1 MMTDATLYRSAG
13 HPEKARLVFNAQ
25 LHQELRNIAKN
36 REVSS
41 VGAAPAPTISSNGS
55 MRPTQPLVLNGAGR
69 STEVNG
75 WNLEKKMAALSDVLD
90 LLRRPFFF
98 YLDFGTAAAAEAV
111 NGGNSAGSS
120 GDRKL
125 NYHSYFNKMLPL
137 HVGQTVLLDLWDY
150 LMDMCDHVPVRN
162 RCRALYMQAAA
173 YVCRRVEFI
182 EGFPLD
188 GQQIHLDSHVTTRYN
203 RLLERSVRFCS
214 AKIRKA
220 RFMAEEHRFF
230 VAHMFTAV
238 YFRFP
243 FSSPKLME
251 AVLQCTDKLEAAD
264 NAGENRVASTGKA
277 NDNGV
282 KQGASTG
289 AGSKKRRRRSIRRP
303 SAGSL
308 RSPRQFRRH
317 WNDLSEANCRP
328 DRISGVDL
336 QLEIFASF
344 STYKA
349 NRGTDLLVVPARSG
363 STPAIPLDMLKRG
376 SQNRSVAA
384 ALEAVF
390 QQGMSRVGEE
400 QEVAFIY
407 QLPLLYI
414 GHKLQSDAFVKVGVI
429 SQDKIE
435 AGLELFMERVK
446 SPGRDDLLAVTFV
459 AAVVSDVSCWCNHRY
474 ADGRIL
480 WHCVPGY
487 FALVR
492 LYVAV
497 FQRMCQRRAR
507 SGTGSSALPS
517 VNRILSIIEGQTS
530 DPWEDYW
537 NNREIDTVLDAASEV
552 LKNELLVNVLM
563 QIVLESTNI
572 LDPTSVNYSFGILQR
587 VLEVASKAAMP
598 AAKDATVSS
607 GKPGGRIRR
616 CLGPAFDGDYFLNN
630 MRSALQSSHV
640 QTLLKVLTSAAY
652 YRSQAA
658 RGGAHSPGK
667 LLPVLLA
674 LERRGLFHCFLPVA
688 AVGGCEKLILFAVL
702 LDREQIRKIFCY
714 MVVFKTAASN
724 RLDLPSASDRILLA
738 QTPFF
743 EVGPA
748 SRSANGAGLSAAS
761 PALSY
766 LSHLSE
772 LAQAMLR
779 PTADSE
785 MDPAKKA
792 AVGKKALQRITN
804 WDASARLKR
813 TRSGGDSVF
822 RDSLVDEEL
831 SVDLSIASKLDANF
845 KMIAEQIDPVRHRRT
860 SLDEAESVPP
870 IRYFPMELEAYA
882 ERALSQYVLVLWEY
896 YEAAFEN
903 PAKMPIAP
911 SLEFT
916 ISVPFFV
923 D

>member
-1 MMTDATLYRSAG
+1 MADATLYRTAG

-25 LHQELRNIAKN
+25 LHQQLKNIAKN
-36 REVSS
+36 REISAVP
-41 VGAAPAPTISSNGS
+41 GAPTISSNGS
-55 MRPTQPLVLNGAGR
+55 MRPTQPMVLNGAGR
-69 STEVNG
+69 STELNG
-75 WNLEKKMAALSDVLD
+75 WSLEKKMMALAEALD

-98 YLDFGTAAAAEAV
+98 YLDFGTAAAAEAS
-111 NGGNSAGSS
+111 NGGSAGAS

-125 NYHSYFNKMLPL
+125 TYHSYFNKMLPL

-150 LMDMCDHVPVRN
+150 LMDMVDHVPVRN
-162 RCRALYMQAAA
+162 RCRALYMQAAV
-173 YVCRRVEFI
+173 YICRRVEFI
-182 EGFPLD
+182 EGYPLD
-188 GQQIHLDSHVTTRYN
+188 GQQVHLDSLVSKRYI

-214 AKIRKA
+214 VKIRKA

-230 VAHMFTAV
+230 VAHIYTAV

-243 FSSPKLME
+243 FATPKLLE
-251 AVLQCTDKLEAAD
+251 AVLQCTEKLEGR
-264 NAGENRVASTGKA
+264 GEASNVTSNGSSR
-277 NDNGV
+277 NLNGV
-282 KQGASTG
+282 KNDARPPKTKHRR
-289 AGSKKRRRRSIRRP
+289 AHRGSIS
-303 SAGSL
+303 GSL
-308 RSPRQFRRH
+308 RSPRQYRRH
-317 WNDLSEANCRP
+317 WNDLSESKCRP

-336 QLEIFASF
+336 QLEIFSSF
-344 STYKA
+344 SEYKS
-349 NRGTDLLVVPARSG
+349 NRGTDRLVVPVKG
-363 STPAIPLDMLKRG
+363 GGTPGIPQDMLKKG
-376 SQNRSVAA
+376 SSNKSVAA

-390 QQGMSRVGEE
+390 QQGMNRVGEE
-400 QEVAFIY
+400 QEVTFIY

-414 GHKLQSDAFVKVGVI
+414 GHKLQNDAFVKLTVTT
-429 SQDKIE
+429 QDKIE
-435 AGLELFMERVK
+435 AGLDLFIDRVK
-446 SPGRDDLLAVTFV
+446 SPGRDDLMAVTFV
-459 AAVVSDVSCWCNHRY
+459 AAVLSDVSSWCNHRY

-497 FQRMCQRRAR
+497 FERMCQRRAR
-507 SGTGSSALPS
+507 SSAGASSMPS
-517 VNRILSIIEGQTS
+517 VNRILSIIEGKAS

-537 NNREIDTVLDAASEV
+537 NDREIETVLDAGSEV
-552 LKNELLVNVLM
+552 LKNEALVNVLM
-563 QIVLESTNI
+563 QVILESTNI

-587 VLEVASKAAMP
+587 MLEVASMAAMP
-598 AAKDATVSS
+598 AATEIGSP
-607 GKPGGRIRR
+607 GKFGGRVRH
-616 CLGPAFDGDYFLNN
+616 CLGAAFDGDYFLNS

-640 QTLLKVLTSAAY
+640 QTLLKVLTCIY
-652 YRSQAA
+652 NCIDLLPTAA
-658 RGGAHSPGK
+658 RK
-667 LLPVLLA
+667 RL
-674 LERRGLFHCFLPVA
+674 VA
-688 AVGGCEKLILFAVL
+688 ELIL
-702 LDREQIRKIFCY
+702 RENFFHFFLHWNEEIRKIFSY
-714 MVVFKTAASN
+714 MIVFKTSASN

-743 EVGPA
+743 EVGPQ
-748 SRSANGAGLSAAS
+748 SRSNGSSLSAAS

-792 AVGKKALQRITN
+792 AVGKKALQRLKN

-813 TRSGGDSVF
+813 TRSGGDAVF

-845 KMIAEQIDPVRHRRT
+845 KMIAEQMDPTKHQR
-860 SLDEAESVPP
+860 ESQENGEHARAK
-870 IRYFPMELEAYA
+870 RYFPRELEAYA

-903 PAKMPIAP
+903 PAKMPVAP

-916 ISVPFFV
+916 ISVPFFS

>member
-1 MMTDATLYRSAG
+1 MADATLYRAAG

-25 LHQELRNIAKN
+25 LHQQLKNIAKN
-36 REVSS
+36 REISAVP
-41 VGAAPAPTISSNGS
+41 GAPTISSNGS
-55 MRPTQPLVLNGAGR
+55 MRPTQPMVLNGAGR
-69 STEVNG
+69 STELNG
-75 WNLEKKMAALSDVLD
+75 WSLEKKMLALAEALD

-98 YLDFGTAAAAEAV
+98 YLDFGTAAAAEAS
-111 NGGNSAGSS
+111 NGGSAGAS

-125 NYHSYFNKMLPL
+125 TYHSYFNKMLPL

-150 LMDMCDHVPVRN
+150 LMDMVDHVPVRN
-162 RCRALYMQAAA
+162 RCRALYMQAAV
-173 YVCRRVEFI
+173 YICRRVEFI
-182 EGFPLD
+182 EGYPLD
-188 GQQIHLDSHVTTRYN
+188 GQQVHLDSLVSKRYI

-214 AKIRKA
+214 VKIRKV

-230 VAHMFTAV
+230 VAHVYTAV

-243 FSSPKLME
+243 FATPKLLE
-251 AVLQCTDKLEAAD
+251 AVLQCTEKLE
-264 NAGENRVASTGKA
+264 GET
-277 NDNGV
+277 NGLQSATNGFSNGSNGNL
-282 KQGASTG
+282 KNG
-289 AGSKKRRRRSIRRP
+289 AGARPPKAKRRHRGSI
-303 SAGSL
+303 SGSL
-308 RSPRQFRRH
+308 RSPRQYRRH
-317 WNDLSEANCRP
+317 WNDLS

-336 QLEIFASF
+336 QLEIFSSF
-344 STYKA
+344 SEYKS
-349 NRGTDLLVVPARSG
+349 NRGTDRLVVPVKGG
-363 STPAIPLDMLKRG
+363 STPGIPLDMLRRG
-376 SQNRSVAA
+376 SSNKSIAA

-390 QQGMSRVGEE
+390 QEGMNRVGEE
-400 QEVAFIY
+400 QEVTFIY

-414 GHKLQSDAFVKVGVI
+414 GHKLQNDAFVKLAVTT
-429 SQDKIE
+429 QDKIE
-435 AGLELFMERVK
+435 AGLDLFVDRVR
-446 SPGRDDLLAVTFV
+446 SPGRDDLTAVTFV
-459 AAVVSDVSCWCNHRY
+459 AAVLSDVSSWCNHRY

-497 FQRMCQRRAR
+497 FERMCQRRAR
-507 SGTGSSALPS
+507 SSGGSSALPS
-517 VNRILSIIEGQTS
+517 VNRILSIIEGKIS

-537 NNREIDTVLDAASEV
+537 NDREIDTVLDAASEV
-552 LKNELLVNVLM
+552 LKNEALVNVLM
-563 QIVLESTNI
+563 KVILESTNI

-587 VLEVASKAAMP
+587 MLEIASMAAMP
-598 AAKDATVSS
+598 AATEAGATA
-607 GKPGGRIRR
+607 GKFGGRVRH
-616 CLGPAFDGDYFLNN
+616 CLGAVFDGDYFLSS

-640 QTLLKVLTSAAY
+640 QTLLKVLTCIY
-652 YRSQAA
+652 NCID
-658 RGGAHSPGK
+658 
-667 LLPVLLA
+667 LLPTTARKRL
-674 LERRGLFHCFLPVA
+674 VA
-688 AVGGCEKLILFAVL
+688 ELIL
-702 LDREQIRKIFCY
+702 RENFFHFFLHWNEEIRKIFCY
-714 MVVFKTAASN
+714 MIVFKTSASN

-748 SRSANGAGLSAAS
+748 SRSNGSTLSAAS

-785 MDPAKKA
+785 MDQAKKA
-792 AVGKKALQRITN
+792 AVGRKALQRLTN
-804 WDASARLKR
+804 WDASARLRR
-813 TRSGGDSVF
+813 TRSGGDAVF

-845 KMIAEQIDPVRHRRT
+845 KMIADQMNPGKYRQNSSEDGEPSAR
-860 SLDEAESVPP
+860 
-870 IRYFPMELEAYA
+870 RYFPRELEAYA

-916 ISVPFFV
+916 ISVPFFS

>member
-1 MMTDATLYRSAG
+1 MADATLYRTAG

-25 LHQELRNIAKN
+25 LHQQLKNIAKN
-36 REVSS
+36 REISAVP
-41 VGAAPAPTISSNGS
+41 GAPTISSNGS
-55 MRPTQPLVLNGAGR
+55 MRPTQPMVLNGARR
-69 STEVNG
+69 STELNG
-75 WNLEKKMAALSDVLD
+75 WSLEKKMMALAEALD

-98 YLDFGTAAAAEAV
+98 YLDFGTAAAAEAS
-111 NGGNSAGSS
+111 NGGSAGAS

-125 NYHSYFNKMLPL
+125 TYHSYFNKMLPL

-150 LMDMCDHVPVRN
+150 LMDMVDHVPVRN
-162 RCRALYMQAAA
+162 RCRALYMQAAV
-173 YVCRRVEFI
+173 YICRRVEFI
-182 EGFPLD
+182 EGYPLD
-188 GQQIHLDSHVTTRYN
+188 GQQVHLDSLVSKRYI

-214 AKIRKA
+214 VKIRKA

-230 VAHMFTAV
+230 VAHVYTAV

-243 FSSPKLME
+243 FATPKLLE
-251 AVLQCTDKLEAAD
+251 AVLQCTEKLEGT
-264 NAGENRVASTGKA
+264 GETEGN
-277 NDNGV
+277 
-282 KQGASTG
+282 QGASDGISNGSNGNLKSG
-289 AGSKKRRRRSIRRP
+289 AGARPPKAKRRRPAHRGSI
-303 SAGSL
+303 SGSL
-308 RSPRQFRRH
+308 HSPRQYRRH
-317 WNDLSEANCRP
+317 WNDLSESKCRP

-336 QLEIFASF
+336 QLEIFSSF
-344 STYKA
+344 SEYKS
-349 NRGTDLLVVPARSG
+349 NRGTDRLVVPVKGG
-363 STPAIPLDMLKRG
+363 STPGIPQDMLKRG
-376 SQNRSVAA
+376 SSNKSIAA

-390 QQGMSRVGEE
+390 QQGMNRVGEE
-400 QEVAFIY
+400 QEVTFIY

-414 GHKLQSDAFVKVGVI
+414 GHKLQNDAFVKLAVTT
-429 SQDKIE
+429 QEKIE
-435 AGLELFMERVK
+435 AGLDIFVDRVS
-446 SPGRDDLLAVTFV
+446 SPGRDDLMAVTFV
-459 AAVVSDVSCWCNHRY
+459 AAVLSDVSSWCNHRY

-497 FQRMCQRRAR
+497 FERMCQRRVR
-507 SGTGSSALPS
+507 SSGGSSSLPS
-517 VNRILSIIEGQTS
+517 VNRILSIIEGKTS

-537 NNREIDTVLDAASEV
+537 NDREIDTVLDAGSEV
-552 LKNELLVNVLM
+552 LKNEALVNVLM
-563 QIVLESTNI
+563 QPRWLRR
-572 LDPTSVNYSFGILQR
+572 LLQR
-587 VLEVASKAAMP
+587 SLGLPPGSLEVA
-598 AAKDATVSS
+598 
-607 GKPGGRIRR
+607 
-616 CLGPAFDGDYFLNN
+616 
-630 MRSALQSSHV
+630 ALQSSHV
-640 QTLLKVLTSAAY
+640 QTLLKVLTCIY
-652 YRSQAA
+652 NCIDLLPTAA
-658 RGGAHSPGK
+658 RK
-667 LLPVLLA
+667 RL
-674 LERRGLFHCFLPVA
+674 VA
-688 AVGGCEKLILFAVL
+688 ELIL
-702 LDREQIRKIFCY
+702 RENFFHFFLHWNEEIRKIFCY
-714 MVVFKTAASN
+714 MIVFKTSASN

-743 EVGPA
+743 EVGPT
-748 SRSANGAGLSAAS
+748 SRSTGSSLSAAS

-785 MDPAKKA
+785 MDPTKKA
-792 AVGKKALQRITN
+792 AVGRKALQRLTN

-813 TRSGGDSVF
+813 TRSGGDAVF

-845 KMIAEQIDPVRHRRT
+845 KMIAEQMDPVKYRKHDLENT
-860 SLDEAESVPP
+860 PAK
-870 IRYFPMELEAYA
+870 RYFPRELEAYA

-916 ISVPFFV
+916 IAMPYFS

>member
-1 MMTDATLYRSAG
+1 MADATLYRTAG

-25 LHQELRNIAKN
+25 LHQQLKNIAKN
-36 REVSS
+36 REISAVP
-41 VGAAPAPTISSNGS
+41 GAPTISSNGS
-55 MRPTQPLVLNGAGR
+55 MRPTQPMVLNGAGR
-69 STEVNG
+69 STELNG
-75 WNLEKKMAALSDVLD
+75 WSLEKKMMALAEALD

-98 YLDFGTAAAAEAV
+98 YLDFGTAAAAEAS
-111 NGGNSAGSS
+111 NGGSAGAS

-125 NYHSYFNKMLPL
+125 TYHSYFNKMLPL

-150 LMDMCDHVPVRN
+150 LMDMVDHVPVRN
-162 RCRALYMQAAA
+162 RCRALYMQAAV
-173 YVCRRVEFI
+173 YICRRVEFI
-182 EGFPLD
+182 EGYPLD
-188 GQQIHLDSHVTTRYN
+188 GQQVHLDSLVSKRYI

-214 AKIRKA
+214 VKIRKA

-230 VAHMFTAV
+230 VAHVYTAV

-243 FSSPKLME
+243 FATPKLLE
-251 AVLQCTDKLEAAD
+251 AVLQCTEKLEGT
-264 NAGENRVASTGKA
+264 GETEGN
-277 NDNGV
+277 
-282 KQGASTG
+282 QGASDGISNGSNGNLKSG
-289 AGSKKRRRRSIRRP
+289 AGARPPKAKRRRPAHRGSI
-303 SAGSL
+303 SGSL
-308 RSPRQFRRH
+308 RSPRQYHRH
-317 WNDLSEANCRP
+317 WNDLSESKCRP

-336 QLEIFASF
+336 QLEIFSSF
-344 STYKA
+344 SEYKS
-349 NRGTDLLVVPARSG
+349 NRGTDRLVVPVKGG
-363 STPAIPLDMLKRG
+363 STPGIPQDMLKRG
-376 SQNRSVAA
+376 SSNKSIAA

-390 QQGMSRVGEE
+390 QQGMNRVGEE
-400 QEVAFIY
+400 QEVTFIY

-414 GHKLQSDAFVKVGVI
+414 GHKLQNDAFVKLAVTT
-429 SQDKIE
+429 QEKIE
-435 AGLELFMERVK
+435 AGLDIFVDRVS
-446 SPGRDDLLAVTFV
+446 SPGRDDLMAVTFV
-459 AAVVSDVSCWCNHRY
+459 AAVLSDVSSWCNHRY

-497 FQRMCQRRAR
+497 FERMCQRRAR
-507 SGTGSSALPS
+507 SSGGSSSLPS
-517 VNRILSIIEGQTS
+517 VNRILSIIEGKTS

-537 NNREIDTVLDAASEV
+537 NDREIDTVLDAGSEV
-552 LKNELLVNVLM
+552 LKNEALVNVLM
-563 QIVLESTNI
+563 QVILESTNI

-587 VLEVASKAAMP
+587 MLEIASMAATP
-598 AAKDATVSS
+598 AATELGAPP
-607 GKPGGRIRR
+607 GKFGGRVRH
-616 CLGPAFDGDYFLNN
+616 CLGAVFDGDYFLSN

-640 QTLLKVLTSAAY
+640 QTLLKVLTCIY
-652 YRSQAA
+652 NCIDLLPTAA
-658 RGGAHSPGK
+658 RK
-667 LLPVLLA
+667 RL
-674 LERRGLFHCFLPVA
+674 VA
-688 AVGGCEKLILFAVL
+688 ELIL
-702 LDREQIRKIFCY
+702 RENFFHFFLHWNEEIRKIFCY
-714 MVVFKTAASN
+714 MIVFKTSASN

-743 EVGPA
+743 EVGPT
-748 SRSANGAGLSAAS
+748 SRSTGSSLSAAS

-785 MDPAKKA
+785 MDPTKKA
-792 AVGKKALQRITN
+792 AVGRKALQRLTN

-813 TRSGGDSVF
+813 TRSGGDAVF

-845 KMIAEQIDPVRHRRT
+845 KMIAEQMDPVKYRKHDLENT
-860 SLDEAESVPP
+860 PAK
-870 IRYFPMELEAYA
+870 RYFPRELEAYA

-916 ISVPFFV
+916 IAMPYFS

>member
-1 MMTDATLYRSAG
+1 MADATLYRPAG

-25 LHQELRNIAKN
+25 LHQQLKNVAKN
-36 REVSS
+36 REIS
-41 VGAAPAPTISSNGS
+41 AAAAPTISSNGS
-55 MRPTQPLVLNGAGR
+55 MRPTQPMVLNGAGR

-75 WNLEKKMAALSDVLD
+75 WNLEKKMLALGEALD

-98 YLDFGTAAAAEAV
+98 YLDFGTAAAAEAS
-111 NGGNSAGSS
+111 NGGSFSGS

-125 NYHSYFNKMLPL
+125 TYHSYFNKMLPL

-173 YVCRRVEFI
+173 YICRRVEFI
-182 EGFPLD
+182 EGYPLD
-188 GQQIHLDSHVTTRYN
+188 GQQVHLDSLVSKRYFK
-203 RLLERSVRFCS
+203 LLERSVRFCS
-214 AKIRKA
+214 VKIRKA

-230 VAHMFTAV
+230 VAHIYTQV

-243 FSSPKLME
+243 FATPKLLE
-251 AVLQCTDKLEAAD
+251 AVMQCTEKLEGTNDGNQARNNGTINGTAGNGTVRNGAAP
-264 NAGENRVASTGKA
+264 K
-277 NDNGV
+277 
-282 KQGASTG
+282 
-289 AGSKKRRRRSIRRP
+289 KKRRRPIHRAREN
-303 SAGSL
+303 AGPL
-308 RSPRQFRRH
+308 RSPRQYRRH
-317 WNDLSEANCRP
+317 WNDLSESKCRP

-336 QLEIFASF
+336 QLEIFSSF
-344 STYKA
+344 SEYKM
-349 NRGTDLLVVPARSG
+349 NRGTDRLVVPVKG
-363 STPAIPLDMLKRG
+363 GNTPGIPQDMLRAG
-376 SQNRSVAA
+376 SSNKSVAA
-384 ALEAVF
+384 VLEAIF
-390 QQGMSRVGEE
+390 QQGMNKVGEE
-400 QEVAFIY
+400 QEVTFIY

-414 GHKLQSDAFVKVGVI
+414 GHKLQNDAFVKLGATTK
-429 SQDKIE
+429 DKIDP
-435 AGLELFMERVK
+435 GLDLFMERVQ
-446 SPGRDDLLAVTFV
+446 SPGRDDLMAVTFV
-459 AAVVSDVSCWCNHRY
+459 AAVLSDVSNWCNHRY

-497 FQRMCQRRAR
+497 FERMCQRRSR
-507 SGTGSSALPS
+507 STTANSSLPS
-517 VNRILSIIEGQTS
+517 VNRILSIIEGKTN

-537 NNREIDTVLDAASEV
+537 NDREVDTVLDAGSEV
-552 LKNELLVNVLM
+552 LKNEALVNVLM
-563 QIVLESTNI
+563 QVVLESTNM

-587 VLEVASKAAMP
+587 LLEVASKAAMP
-598 AAKDATVSS
+598 AATDAGSPVGTV
-607 GKPGGRIRR
+607 GGRIRY
-616 CLGPAFDGDYFLNN
+616 CLGGVFDGDYFLTS
-630 MRSALQSSHV
+630 MRTALQSEHV
-640 QTLLKVLTSAAY
+640 QTLLKVLTCIY
-652 YRSQAA
+652 NCID
-658 RGGAHSPGK
+658 
-667 LLPVLLA
+667 LLPT
-674 LERRGLFHCFLPVA
+674 VA
-688 AVGGCEKLILFAVL
+688 RKRLVAELIL
-702 LDREQIRKIFCY
+702 RENFFHFFLHWNEEIRKIFCY
-714 MVVFKTAASN
+714 MIVFKTAASN

-743 EVGPA
+743 EVGSA
-748 SRSANGAGLSAAS
+748 AKANGSSMSAAS

-779 PTADSE
+779 PTEDSE
-785 MDPAKKA
+785 VDPAKKA
-792 AVGKKALQRITN
+792 AVGKKALQRLTN
-804 WDASARLKR
+804 WDDSARLKR

-822 RDSLVDEEL
+822 RDSLTDEEL

-845 KMIAEQIDPVRHRRT
+845 KMVADQMNPTKHQQNGQQT
-860 SLDEAESVPP
+860 SPK
-870 IRYFPMELEAYA
+870 RYFPRELEAYA

-916 ISVPFFV
+916 ISVPFFS

>member
-1 MMTDATLYRSAG
+1 MADATLHRPAG
-13 HPEKARLVFNAQ
+13 LPEKARLVFNAQ
-25 LHQELRNIAKN
+25 LHQQLKNIAKN
-36 REVSS
+36 REISAVP
-41 VGAAPAPTISSNGS
+41 GAPTISSNGS
-55 MRPTQPLVLNGAGR
+55 MRPTQPMVLNGAGR
-69 STEVNG
+69 STELNG
-75 WNLEKKMAALSDVLD
+75 WNLEKKMLALAEALD

-98 YLDFGTAAAAEAV
+98 YLDFGTAAAAEAS
-111 NGGNSAGSS
+111 NGGSAAAS

-125 NYHSYFNKMLPL
+125 TYHSYFNKMLPL

-150 LMDMCDHVPVRN
+150 LMDMVDHVPVRN
-162 RCRALYMQAAA
+162 RCRALYMQAAV
-173 YVCRRVEFI
+173 YICRRVEFI
-182 EGFPLD
+182 EGYPLD
-188 GQQIHLDSHVTTRYN
+188 GQQVHLDSLVSKRYT

-214 AKIRKA
+214 VKIRKA

-230 VAHMFTAV
+230 VAHIYTAV

-243 FSSPKLME
+243 FSTPKLLE
-251 AVLQCTDKLEAAD
+251 AVLQCTEKLEGGEAD
-264 NAGENRVASTGKA
+264 GIQ
-277 NDNGV
+277 NGV
-282 KQGASTG
+282 NNGSNGSLNIAKNG
-289 AGSKKRRRRSIRRP
+289 AGSRPPKNKRRRPAHRGSIT
-303 SAGSL
+303 GGL
-308 RSPRQFRRH
+308 RSPRQYRRH
-317 WNDLSEANCRP
+317 WNDLSETKCRP

-336 QLEIFASF
+336 QLEIFSSF
-344 STYKA
+344 SEYKL
-349 NRGTDLLVVPARSG
+349 NRGTGRLVVPEKGG
-363 STPAIPLDMLKRG
+363 STPSIPHDMLRTSSSSK
-376 SQNRSVAA
+376 STAV

-390 QQGMSRVGEE
+390 QQGMNRVGEE
-400 QEVAFIY
+400 QEVTFIY

-414 GHKLQSDAFVKVGVI
+414 GHKLQNDAFVKLAVTT
-429 SQDKIE
+429 QDKID
-435 AGLELFMERVK
+435 AGLDLFIERLR
-446 SPGRDDLLAVTFV
+446 SPGRDDLMAVTFV
-459 AAVVSDVSCWCNHRY
+459 AAVLSDVSSWCNHRY

-492 LYVAV
+492 MYVAV
-497 FQRMCQRRAR
+497 FERMCQRRAR
-507 SGTGSSALPS
+507 SSASSSSLPS
-517 VNRILSIIEGQTS
+517 VNRILSIIEGKTS

-537 NNREIDTVLDAASEV
+537 NDREIDTVLDAGSEI
-552 LKNELLVNVLM
+552 LKNEALVNVLM
-563 QIVLESTNI
+563 QVILESTNI

-587 VLEVASKAAMP
+587 MLEVASMAAMP
-598 AAKDATVSS
+598 AATEVGSPAAKF
-607 GKPGGRIRR
+607 GGRVRH
-616 CLGPAFDGDYFLNN
+616 CLGSVFDGDYFLSS

-640 QTLLKVLTSAAY
+640 QTLLKVLTCIY
-652 YRSQAA
+652 NCID
-658 RGGAHSPGK
+658 
-667 LLPVLLA
+667 LLPTTARKRL
-674 LERRGLFHCFLPVA
+674 VA
-688 AVGGCEKLILFAVL
+688 ELIL
-702 LDREQIRKIFCY
+702 RENFFHFFLHWNEEIRKIFCY
-714 MVVFKTAASN
+714 MIVFKTSASN

-743 EVGPA
+743 EVGPT
-748 SRSANGAGLSAAS
+748 SRSNGSSLSAAS

-779 PTADSE
+779 PTEDSE

-792 AVGKKALQRITN
+792 AVGKKALQRLTN

-813 TRSGGDSVF
+813 TRSGGDAVF

-845 KMIAEQIDPVRHRRT
+845 KMIAEQMNPATHRRRNPGNGE
-860 SLDEAESVPP
+860 LKPAK
-870 IRYFPMELEAYA
+870 RYFPRELEAYA

-916 ISVPFFV
+916 ISVPFFS